1 MLTSRRMLEPFDIDA
16 MRERDV
22 ADVAGMDES
31 TRMNEDH
38 LRTELERA
46 WARTWVAREKDDVV
60 GYILT
65 WHVADELHVMNVA
78 TRADR
83 RRRGIA
89 SALMREAVAYARDK
103 QVKHVLLEVRRSNTA
118 AIALYRAFGFF
129 AMGVRARYY
138 PDDED
143 AVEMVLLFDQA
154 TGKVV
159 KHEDEV
165 RLG

>member
-1 MLTSRRMLEPFDIDA
+1 MPATFDIDA

-22 ADVAGMDES
+22 ADVAELDES
-31 TRMNEDH
+31 TRMNEEH
-38 LRTELERA
+38 LRTELARA
-46 WARTWVAREKDDVV
+46 WARTWVAREKGDAI

-83 RRRGIA
+83 RRRGVG
-89 SALMREAVAYARDK
+89 SALLREAIAYARDK
-103 QVKHVLLEVRRSNTA
+103 QVKHILLEVRRSNAA
-118 AIALYRAFGFF
+118 AIALYRVFGFF

-143 AVEMVLLFDQA
+143 AVEMVLQFDQG
-154 TGKVV
+154 TGKIV

>member
-1 MLTSRRMLEPFDIDA
+1 MLRSRNMPAAPVIDS
-16 MRERDV
+16 MREGDVPDV
-22 ADVAGMDES
+22 ASMDET

-38 LRTELERA
+38 LRTELART
-46 WARTWVAREKDDVV
+46 WARTWVAREGTDVV
-60 GYILT
+60 GYLLT

-83 RRRGIA
+83 RRRGVG
-89 SALMREAVAYARDK
+89 SALMREAIAYARDK
-103 QVKHVLLEVRRSNTA
+103 QVKHILLEVRRSNAA
-118 AIALYRAFGFF
+118 AIALYRVFGFF

-143 AVEMVLLFDQA
+143 AVEKVLQFDQT
-154 TGKVV
+154 TGKIV

>member
-1 MLTSRRMLEPFDIDA
+1 MPPTFDIDA

-22 ADVAGMDES
+22 ADVAGLDES
-31 TRMNEDH
+31 TRMNEEH
-38 LRTELERA
+38 LRTELARA
-46 WARTWVAREKDDVV
+46 WARTWVARESDGVV

-83 RRRGIA
+83 RRRGVG
-89 SALMREAVAYARDK
+89 SALMREAIAYARDK
-103 QVKHVLLEVRRSNTA
+103 QVKHILLEVRRSNAA
-118 AIALYRAFGFF
+118 AIALYRVFGFF

-138 PDDED
+138 PADED
-143 AVEMVLLFDQA
+143 AVEMVLQFDQT
-154 TGKVV
+154 TGKIV
-159 KHEDEV
+159 KHGDEV

>member
-1 MLTSRRMLEPFDIDA
+1 
-16 MRERDV
+16 MRPQPEVDKMRDRDV
-22 ADVAGMDES
+22 ADVAALDES
-31 TRMNEDH
+31 ARMNEEH

-46 WARTWVAREKDDVV
+46 WARTWVAREGDDVI

-83 RRRGIA
+83 RRLGVGYM
-89 SALMREAVAYARDK
+89 LMSEAVAYARNH
-103 QVKHVLLEVRRSNTA
+103 QVKHVLLEVRRSNHTA
-118 AIALYRAFGFF
+118 IRLYRRFGFF
-129 AMGVRARYY
+129 AMGVRPRYY

-143 AVEMVLLFDQA
+143 AVEMVLLFDEA
-154 TGKVV
+154 TREIKRQP
-159 KHEDEV
+159 DEV

>member
-1 MLTSRRMLEPFDIDA
+1 MLTSREMSASYDIDA
-16 MRERDV
+16 MRARDV
-22 ADVAGMDES
+22 ADVASLDEAARMD
-31 TRMNEDH
+31 EDH
-38 LRTELERA
+38 LRTELGRA
-46 WARTWVAREKDDVV
+46 WARTWVAREKDDVI

-83 RRRGIA
+83 RRRGVG
-89 SALMREAVAYARDK
+89 SALMREAIAYARDK
-103 QVKHVLLEVRRSNTA
+103 QVKHVLLEVRRSNSA
-118 AIALYRAFGFF
+118 AIALYRVFGFF
-129 AMGVRARYY
+129 AMGVRAKYY

-143 AVEMVLLFDQA
+143 AVEMVLQFEQG
-154 TGKVV
+154 TGKIV

>member
-1 MLTSRRMLEPFDIDA
+1 MLGSRAMPERHVIDR

-22 ADVAGMDES
+22 ADVAELDES

-38 LRTELERA
+38 LRTELARE
-46 WARTWVAREKDDVV
+46 WARTWVAREGTSVV
-60 GYILT
+60 GYLLT

-83 RRRGIA
+83 RRQGIA
-89 SALMREAVAYARDK
+89 RALMNEAVAYARDK
-103 QVKHVLLEVRRSNTA
+103 HVKHMLLEVRRSNAA
-118 AIALYRAFGFF
+118 AIALYRGFGFF

-143 AVEMVLLFDQA
+143 AVEMVLLFDVA
-154 TGKVV
+154 TGKIVE
-159 KHEDEV
+159 HPDEV